1 MKGKEF
7 RKEIKRLFKK
17 YELDDKEISII
28 GTMMLSFF
36 ATDESLD
43 EMLSKVGDE
52 EYGKRLE
59 LIDNFHKQK
68 RWRLRHDIETKK
80 IYFEL
85 VDSKK
90 DRLD

>member
-36 ATDESLD
+36 ATDESLE
-43 EMLSKVGDE
+43 EMLSKVSEE

-59 LIDNFHKQK
+59 LIDNFHNQK
-68 RWRLRHDIETKK
+68 RWRLRHDIDTDE

-85 VDSKK
+85 VDDKSN
-90 DRLD
+90 RLD

>member
-36 ATDESLD
+36 ATDESLE
-43 EMLSKVGDE
+43 EMLSKVSEE

-59 LIDNFHKQK
+59 LIDNFHNQK
-68 RWRLRHDIETKK
+68 RWRLRHDIDTDE

-85 VDSKK
+85 VDNKSN
-90 DRLD
+90 RLD

>member
-1 MKGKEF
+1 MKGKKL
-7 RKEIKRLFKK
+7 RKKIKRLFKK

-36 ATDESLD
+36 ATDESL
-43 EMLSKVGDE
+43 EAILSKVSEE

-68 RWRLRHDIETKK
+68 RWRLRHDIDTDE

-85 VDSKK
+85 VDNARN
-90 DRLD
+90 RLK